1 VSLLRRRVS
10 RNRHSIPAQD
20 WIAAASRRQRIRLHW
35 MRRMRRRM
43 PRLGHHAGR
52 SASRGGV
59 MTDEATIH
67 ISSAVVSVLPERRDD
82 VLRALAA
89 LPDVEI
95 HQRDASKIVI
105 VMEAAESGI
114 LGSRLAEIA
123 SWQGVLSANMV
134 FEQVERLADIGG

>member
-1 VSLLRRRVS
+1 
-10 RNRHSIPAQD
+10 
-20 WIAAASRRQRIRLHW
+20 
-35 MRRMRRRM
+35 
-43 PRLGHHAGR
+43 
-52 SASRGGV
+52 

-67 ISSAVVSVLPERRDD
+67 ISSAVVSVLPDHRDE

-105 VMEAAESGI
+105 VMEATESGI

-123 SWQGVLSANMV
+123 CWQGVLSANMV